1 MSAPTKTELW
11 ELAARIA
18 QADSEDHEDDVVIQP
33 MFDLLEKLSK
43 RQQEILVDLLTPNGK
58 KAFKKALKRVCVGSL
73 SYEQLEELGIEDV
86 TLDKT
91 DPAGIVYHI
100 IVSSWEGE
108 DGL

>member
-58 KAFKKALKRVCVGSL
+58 KAFKKALKRCASVVYPMSSSKNWASRTLHLIRPTRPAL
-73 SYEQLEELGIEDV
+73 ST
-86 TLDKT
+86 TL
-91 DPAGIVYHI
+91 
-100 IVSSWEGE
+100 S
-108 DGL
+108 